1 MQETFMKQMYN
12 HSHPLSFTSF
22 GSKRSFYIPIIFF
35 KIFLI
40 NKTTDKFI
48 LSQFVKKK
56 RIVHNQGAPNIDC
69 STVVFIFNVCCHS
82 KPSSLCSSTNY
93 AQVHTVQCG

>member
-12 HSHPLSFTSF
+12 HSHRLSFTSF
-22 GSKRSFYIPIIFF
+22 SSKRSFYIPIIFF

-56 RIVHNQGAPNIDC
+56 KDC
-69 STVVFIFNVCCHS
+69 AQSRSCQHKLQHCCFYLGCLLPF
-82 KPSSLCSSTNY
+82 KTKQSLFFY
-93 AQVHTVQCG
+93 